1 VAEFRAPLATLLE
14 FALELARAAEA
25 PILDRYRRAAVSFKA
40 DGSEVTDADRRA
52 EEVMRRLITRR
63 YPDHAILGE
72 EFGASGSPDA
82 TWQWLLDPVDGT
94 ASFSL
99 GIPLFGTLVGLLYH
113 RRPVVGVIHLPA
125 IGETVYAAHGGGCWS
140 QVGSHRPI
148 QVRVAAASSL
158 EDAIVLAPAGVG
170 SGAPAQREAVF
181 RSLLPLLGRARKVR
195 FGGDC
200 LQHALVCRG
209 VAHVAVD
216 PVMHPWD
223 IAAIAPCVE
232 EAGGVVSTL
241 SGVCEDVAFGGS
253 LVSSCHEMLRRE
265 VCELLACA

>member
-1 VAEFRAPLATLLE
+1 MSELRAELAGLLE
-14 FALELARAAEA
+14 FALDLARAAEA
-25 PILDRYRRAAVSFKA
+25 PVLDGYRKAVVSFKA

-52 EEVMRRLITRR
+52 EEVMRQRIARR
-63 YPDHAILGE
+63 YPEHAILGE
-72 EFGASGSPDA
+72 EFGAAGPPA
-82 TWQWLLDPVDGT
+82 ARWQWVLDPVDGT

-99 GIPLFGTLVGLLYH
+99 GIPLFGTLVGLLH
-113 RRPVVGVIHLPA
+113 DRRPVLGVIHLPA
-125 IGETVYAAHGGGCWS
+125 IGETVYAARGTGCWS
-140 QVGSHRPI
+140 RVGSGQPI
-148 QVRVAAASSL
+148 PVRVAPVTAL
-158 EDAIVLAPAGVG
+158 REAIVLVPAGVG
-170 SGAPAQREAVF
+170 SGAPTEREAVF

-223 IAAIAPCVE
+223 IAAIVPCVE

-241 SGVCEDVAFGGS
+241 SGGREDIVFGGS
-253 LVSSCHEMLRRE
+253 LVSSCHETLRRE

>member
-1 VAEFRAPLATLLE
+1 M
-14 FALELARAAEA
+14 ELARAAEG
-25 PILDRYRRAAVSFKA
+25 PILDHYRRATVSLKA

-52 EEVMRRLITRR
+52 EDVMRGLIARR
-63 YPDHAILGE
+63 YPEHAILGE
-72 EFGASGSPDA
+72 ELGASGSPEA
-82 TWQWLLDPVDGT
+82 PWQWLLDPVDGT

-99 GIPLFGTLVGLLYH
+99 GIPLFGTLVGLLH
-113 RRPVVGVIHLPA
+113 DRRPVLGVIHLPA
-125 IGETVYAAHGGGCWS
+125 IGETVYAARGTGCWS
-140 QVGSHRPI
+140 RGGSAPPV
-148 QVRVAAASSL
+148 QVRVAPARAL
-158 EDAIVLAPAGVG
+158 QEAIVLAPAGVG
-170 SGAPAQREAVF
+170 SGAPAEREAVF

-209 VAHVAVD
+209 AAHAAVD

-223 IAAIAPCVE
+223 IAAIVPCVE

-241 SGVCEDVAFGGS
+241 SGGREDIVFGGS
-253 LVSSCHEMLRRE
+253 LVSSCHETLRRE